1 MSLTISQTTSPYTT
15 LQEQAD
21 EALAQLARQD
31 YAAFAALYRRYVTRV
46 YRYCYSQTGNGQDA
60 EDCTSQ
66 TFLAA
71 LEQIGRFRGQG
82 SFAAWLFGIARRRCQ
97 DVGRRQARRQEVD
110 QPPEMVDTA
119 FEELVGLSYRQ
130 ELLGCVERRLRTM
143 TADRQEVLRL
153 RFWAGL
159 STKETARVMRKGES
173 AVKMLLARAVADLRE
188 RCLDET

>member
-1 MSLTISQTTSPYTT
+1 
-15 LQEQAD
+15 
-21 EALAQLARQD
+21 
-31 YAAFAALYRRYVTRV
+31 
-46 YRYCYSQTGNGQDA
+46 
-60 EDCTSQ
+60 
-66 TFLAA
+66 
-71 LEQIGRFRGQG
+71 
-82 SFAAWLFGIARRRCQ
+82 
-97 DVGRRQARRQEVD
+97 
-110 QPPEMVDTA
+110 
-119 FEELVGLSYRQ
+119 RQ